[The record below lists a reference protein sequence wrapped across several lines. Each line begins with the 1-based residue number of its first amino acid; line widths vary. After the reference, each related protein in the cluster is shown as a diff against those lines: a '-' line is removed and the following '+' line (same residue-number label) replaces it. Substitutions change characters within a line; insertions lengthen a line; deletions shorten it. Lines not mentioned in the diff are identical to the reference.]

1 MLTIFFCR
9 ALLERFEFLSGRW
22 YELRDVRKADDSKD
36 VVEGEDAADVKGEGA
51 LAVEFRCLTCNS
63 NQVSGH
69 FIEKVEF
76 ESLMQSNPNNDYE
89 LLYASGDVY
98 LKLLQPEA
106 PRGAEASK

>member
-1 MLTIFFCR
+1 MLQRPSVSPCHDQIFSTVCR

-69 FIEKVEF
+69 LIGKVELHSSF
-76 ESLMQSNPNNDYE
+76 
-89 LLYASGDVY
+89 
-98 LKLLQPEA
+98 
-106 PRGAEASK
+106 